1 MKDANLGFETPTHFF
16 LLLVSAG
23 GRRMELAKLGEL
35 VAATDETMPRHV
47 VSGRLISVAI
57 SPRWLRSL
65 ILPWDV
71 YYRKCGAKISPLP
84 LNKRA
89 AQG

>member
-1 MKDANLGFETPTHFF
+1 
-16 LLLVSAG
+16 
-23 GRRMELAKLGEL
+23 
-35 VAATDETMPRHV
+35 MPRHV
-47 VSGRLISVAI
+47 KVAGRLISVAI

-84 LNKRA
+84 LNKELGKGSTGLKLNSLRVSTAIRLGKIRA
-89 AQG
+89 FA